1 MKRQDMPVHELPSLA
16 RYLNEVFDFRAT
28 AATLTD
34 SRVAPEI
41 PPSAVFLAAFHGFA
55 FRLPSFQQLEAEL
68 TQPALQQWIGAG
80 RAFRDD
86 VLRYSLAGF
95 HLEGLERML
104 VQVNRTL
111 KRNKALDTG
120 RVQGRIVA
128 ALDGIEVL
136 SSYSRYCDSCLQRR
150 VSVRKAGVKTEQV
163 QYYHRAVGC
172 QIVNSPSK
180 PFLALEWLQPG
191 EGEDTAALRLL
202 RKLPDLYGS
211 RFFDILLLDA
221 LYAQAPVL
229 KLADQIGWDLVIS
242 LKQNQRELYQS
253 AVRLFASRPADSSG
267 TERHDGK
274 EYQFQ
279 LWDSEGFP
287 FTADHPQPVRVVR
300 SEEKLTQNHY
310 RRGKLEPETTEHEW
324 LWITTLD
331 SQAFPATLVR
341 RLGHDRWKLE
351 NNGWNDLTQNW
362 AFKHGFLHACRH
374 RPQTVSE
381 KGERTPAEVEAVESG
396 SHPQTGLEEGE
407 RTPAK
412 VEGAEDGGRP
422 ESGSEQSERTPAK
435 AEGVDDGS
443 RPQTGSEQGERTPV
457 ANRGLATVSLILLL
471 AFTLC
476 SAFIHC
482 HSKLFRRYS
491 MSAIEVAR
499 QLRFS
504 VSKLPPNIRAPDAP
518 AATHPA

>member
-1 MKRQDMPVHELPSLA
+1 MRRQDKPVHELPSFA
-16 RYLNEVFDFRAT
+16 RYLNKVFDFRSG
-28 AATLTD
+28 AAGMAD
-34 SRVAPEI
+34 SRVEPEI
-41 PPSAVFLAAFHGFA
+41 PPSAVFLAAFHAFA

-68 TQPALQQWIGAG
+68 TQPALQQWIGSQ

-86 VLRYSLAGF
+86 TLRYSLSGF
-95 HLEGLERML
+95 QVDGLERML

-111 KRNKALDTG
+111 KRNKALDRD

-136 SSYSRYCDSCLQRR
+136 SSYSRCCDSCLERR
-150 VSVRKAGVKTEQV
+150 VVVSKGGVKSEQL

-172 QIVNSPSK
+172 QIVSCPAK

-202 RKLPDLYGS
+202 RKLPRLYGS

-229 KLADQIGWDLVIS
+229 RLAGEIGWDLVIS

-253 AVRLFASRPADSSG
+253 AVRLFASRPADCGG
-267 TERHDGK
+267 TQSCGGK
-274 EYQFQ
+274 VYEFQ
-279 LWDSEGFP
+279 IWDSEGFA
-287 FTADHPQPVRVVR
+287 FSADYPQPVRVVR

-310 RRGKLEPETTEHEW
+310 RRGQLQAETTHHEW

-331 SQAFPATLVR
+331 AKVFPATLLR
-341 RLGHDRWKLE
+341 RLGHERWKLE

-374 RPQTVSE
+374 RPQTIS
-381 KGERTPAEVEAVESG
+381 P
-396 SHPQTGLEEGE
+396 
-407 RTPAK
+407 
-412 VEGAEDGGRP
+412 EGA
-422 ESGSEQSERTPAK
+422 
-435 AEGVDDGS
+435 
-443 RPQTGSEQGERTPV
+443 RTPV
-457 ANRGLATVSLILLL
+457 ANRGLAAVSFILLL

-476 SAFIHC
+476 SAFLHC
-482 HSKLFRRYS
+482 HSKIFRRYS
-491 MSAIEVAR
+491 MSMIEVAR
-499 QLRFS
+499 QLRSS
-504 VSKLPPNIRAPDAP
+504 VSKLPPKIRAPDAP
-518 AATHPA
+518 SALRPC